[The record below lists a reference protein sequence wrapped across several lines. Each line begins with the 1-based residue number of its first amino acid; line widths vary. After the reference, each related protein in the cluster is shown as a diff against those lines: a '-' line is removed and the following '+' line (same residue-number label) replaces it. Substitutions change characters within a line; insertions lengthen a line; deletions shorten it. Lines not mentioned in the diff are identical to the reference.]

1 MATVYLGLGSNV
13 DAKRNLHLA
22 LDEIR
27 RAYGAPQVSPVYR
40 SAAIGFDGPDFL
52 NLVVAVETDDSPEQ
66 VVERMESIHRLAGR
80 HREEGRFV
88 ARPLD
93 IDILLYDDLV
103 RDIPPRLPRH
113 DVLDYAFVLR
123 PLADLAPELVHPVT
137 GQTLAAHWE
146 IFDRDSQPLT
156 RVKLSF

>member
-13 DAKRNLHLA
+13 DAERNLHLA

-27 RAYGAPQVSPVYR
+27 RAYGEPRVSPVYC
-40 SAAIGFDGPDFL
+40 SAAIGFEGPDFL
-52 NLVVAVETDDSPEQ
+52 NLVVAVETEDSPEHIA
-66 VVERMESIHRLAGR
+66 ERMESVHRLAGR
-80 HREEGRFV
+80 RREDGRFV

-123 PLADLAPELVHPVT
+123 PLADLAPDLVHPVT
-137 GQTLAAHWE
+137 GRTLAAHWE
-146 IFDRDSQPLT
+146 KFDRDSQPLM
-156 RVKLSF
+156 RVEVDL